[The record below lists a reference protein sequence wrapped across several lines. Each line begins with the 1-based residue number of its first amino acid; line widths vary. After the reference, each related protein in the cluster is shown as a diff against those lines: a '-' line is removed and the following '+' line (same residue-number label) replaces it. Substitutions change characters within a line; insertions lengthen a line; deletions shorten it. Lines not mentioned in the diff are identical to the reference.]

1 MKHVSW
7 IVTVPLMAVLV
18 VFAVVNR
25 QSVTLDLWPL
35 DMSLR
40 LPLFILIL
48 GSLFVGLLVGGSAVW
63 LSAGA
68 TRRRARAAEH
78 RAAEHEREIARL
90 RRAAAPAAGPAA
102 GGEDRRRLR
111 ATGT

>member
-7 IVTVPLMAVLV
+7 IVTVPLMVVLV

-40 LPLFILIL
+40 LPLFILLL
-48 GSLFVGLLVGGSAVW
+48 GSLFVGLLVGGTAAW
-63 LSAGA
+63 LSAGS

-78 RAAEHEREIARL
+78 RAADCEREIARL
-90 RRAAAPAAGPAA
+90 RRSPPPATPQPAGSEDRKRLTAAGS
-102 GGEDRRRLR
+102 
-111 ATGT
+111 

>member
-1 MKHVSW
+1 VKHVSW
-7 IVTVPLMAVLV
+7 IVTVPLMVVLV

-48 GSLFVGLLVGGSAVW
+48 GSLFVGLLVGGTAAW

-68 TRRRARAAEH
+68 TRRRARLAEH
-78 RAAEHEREIARL
+78 RAAEREREIARL
-90 RRAAAPAAGPAA
+90 QRNPPPAASQSGA
-102 GGEDRRRLR
+102 GEDHRRLT
-111 ATGT
+111 ATGS